1 MYIPGPQERF
11 LLNST
16 YSLDNA
22 STSQVIVGLAR
33 VTRAGYV
40 PIFIPCVRVTKKQYK
55 SLNFSY
61 INWAQFISIANG
73 EDVINY
79 FNGTEEGDSIPT
91 NFGPWSFTLPSS
103 TRRRRLIVRTRIDH
117 GSHFPRNTREF
128 RLRKNEWIRLM
139 TNVVHCV
146 TAKLEYLDSIK
157 ACTYWVEKAF
167 RKVLLEKTITL
178 NGAPIPL
185 TDSDFFNVFKSLSH
199 ADFHKVFE
207 EVHSCESFQ
216 SHGNGKMM
224 TYIELKT
231 LCTELFFLQKKVVLE
246 ILNQE
251 LIDYSQQH
259 SNSADL
265 ETAVTGEPADV

>member
-40 PIFIPCVRVTKKQYK
+40 PSFIPCVRVTKKQYK

-61 INWAQFISIANG
+61 INWAQFISIASG

-103 TRRRRLIVRTRIDH
+103 TRRRRLIARTRIDH
-117 GSHFPRNTREF
+117 GTQFPRNTREF

-139 TNVVHCV
+139 ANVVHCV

-157 ACTYWVEKAF
+157 SCAYWVEKSF
-167 RKVLLEKTITL
+167 RKLLLEKTITL

-207 EVHSCESFQ
+207 EVYSCEIFQ
-216 SHGNGKMM
+216 GHGNGKMM
-224 TYIELKT
+224 TFIELKT
-231 LCTELFFLQKKVVLE
+231 LCTELVFLHKNAVLD

-251 LIDYSQQH
+251 INEYCRRLH
-259 SNSADL
+259 SNSPHEIGVSDDDL
-265 ETAVTGEPADV
+265 